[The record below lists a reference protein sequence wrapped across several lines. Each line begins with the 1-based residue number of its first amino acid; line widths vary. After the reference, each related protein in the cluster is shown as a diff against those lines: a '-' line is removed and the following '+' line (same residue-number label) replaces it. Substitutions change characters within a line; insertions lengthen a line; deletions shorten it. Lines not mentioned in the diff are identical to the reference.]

1 MQKARRHYAPLCG
14 ADSWLVAFGSWLRS
28 QWPIANCQLSS
39 REARRS
45 SDFLDA
51 SHFRVYFIP
60 LSGYFS
66 PFPHGTIR
74 YRSLHFFSLGW
85 WSTRIRAGLHVSDL
99 TQEIPTVRH
108 PFDYG
113 ALTLSGRPFQDRSS
127 RVTTIGYWA
136 PTTPRPALRGGQL
149 ACGFWQLA
157 S

>member
-1 MQKARRHYAPLCG
+1 MQKARRHPLR
-14 ADSWLVAFGSWLRS
+14 D
-28 QWPIANCQLSS
+28 
-39 REARRS
+39 

-136 PTTPRPALRGGQL
+136 PTTPHNEVRFGLFPFRSPLLRESRL
-149 ACGFWQLA
+149 ISFRSATLDVSVRRVLSPRAFLSSPVW